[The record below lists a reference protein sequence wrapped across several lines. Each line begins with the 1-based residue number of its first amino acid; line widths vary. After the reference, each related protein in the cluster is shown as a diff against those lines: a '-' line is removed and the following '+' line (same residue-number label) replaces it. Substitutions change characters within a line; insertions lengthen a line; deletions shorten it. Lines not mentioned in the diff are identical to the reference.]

1 MEVEWRGGDF
11 PELRIGHR
19 SLGPWKR
26 IKFRAMT
33 AGDGEV
39 ERPPEAQATKSAATT
54 RNPRFEASLFLVT
67 QATPGRGKDS
77 NMESTLSD
85 FSEIKEQILLHT

>member
-26 IKFRAMT
+26 IKVRAMT
-33 AGDGEV
+33 AGGGEV